1 VDATGAGAREEV
13 LSSVANGTAF
23 TAAAV
28 ALFVAG
34 VLLGFSALAALMRA
48 RLLRFV
54 IRSVL
59 SLLFLVSGVGL
70 GILVLGTQGMRALT
84 HEEVAARIK
93 VVPTGPQAYDATVTF
108 ADGRVETY
116 ALAGDD
122 IYLDAHIVK
131 WTPLANELGLHTT
144 YRLDRIGGRY
154 RAIGQ
159 EVTSPRTIHR
169 LGQAAGLDII
179 GMARRYP
186 LLHVFDAQYGSA
198 TYVPVDGPAELEL
211 RVSTSGLL
219 LRPAPPAPG

>member
-1 VDATGAGAREEV
+1 M
-13 LSSVANGTAF
+13 ANGTAL

-34 VLLGFSALAALMRA
+34 VLLGFSGLAALLRA

-54 IRSVL
+54 VRSVL

-70 GILVLGTQGMRALT
+70 GILVLGTQGMRALA

-131 WTPLANELGLHTT
+131 WMPLANQLGLHTT

-154 RAIGQ
+154 RALGQ
-159 EVTSPRTIHR
+159 EVTSARTIYP
-169 LGQAAGLDII
+169 LGEPGGFDII
-179 GMARRYP
+179 GFARRFP
-186 LLHVFDAQYGSA
+186 IAKVFDAQYGSA
-198 TYVPVDGPAELEL
+198 TYVPVEGPAELEL

-219 LRPAPPAPG
+219 LRAAPPSPG